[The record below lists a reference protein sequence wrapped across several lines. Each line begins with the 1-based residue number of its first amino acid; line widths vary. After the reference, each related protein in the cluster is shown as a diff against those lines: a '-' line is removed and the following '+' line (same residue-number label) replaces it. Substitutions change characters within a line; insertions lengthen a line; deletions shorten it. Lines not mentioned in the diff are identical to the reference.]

1 MTNLFSKLFSF
12 ATLTLL
18 VALLLSGIA
27 AWYSVLGL
35 TAIFAGA
42 VIPIIIMGGS
52 LEVAKVVTT
61 VWLHRYWNK
70 CGWQL
75 KLYLVPA
82 VVTLAFITS
91 MGIFGFLSK
100 AHSDQ
105 TLVSGDT
112 SAQIAI
118 YDEKIQVARENIN
131 TNRAALQQ
139 LDEQVNQMLSRT
151 DDAGGANR
159 AVQIRRQQAAERER
173 LLAEISQNQDIIT
186 KLNEESAPIKA
197 KFRKVEAEVGPIRYI
212 AAMIYGDN
220 PDANLLEK
228 AVRWVIIIIV
238 LVFDP
243 LALTLV
249 IASQKSYEWLNE
261 DFRNKKTQ
269 EKEEQDPEKFE
280 QSSEPETVP
289 EIIEE
294 KQECVEQPTEPV
306 SENPDE
312 VMGNDLPKVL
322 HPYNNENDTI
332 LDRRED
338 EDRQSPKKIE
348 TEGVTF
354 LEVGDN
360 YVNYNGKTSS
370 KQALSELRPDLF
382 STINDAKTGFGT
394 KFPPTAKKGEIF
406 VRVDSKPNRVFEFDG
421 YKWNEKT
428 DNLDKVSYDQ
438 QYIKY
443 LVDKIDAG
451 EYDID
456 LLTDKEKEQI
466 VQYINDLLK

>member
-1 MTNLFSKLFSF
+1 MSNLFYKLFSF

-18 VALLLSGIA
+18 VALSLSGIA
-27 AWYSVLGL
+27 AWYSILGL

-42 VIPIIIMGGS
+42 VIPIIIMGSS
-52 LEVAKVVTT
+52 LELAKVVTT

-82 VVTLAFITS
+82 VVILAFITS
-91 MGIFGFLSK
+91 MGVFGFLAK

-105 TLVSGDT
+105 TLISGDT
-112 SAQIAI
+112 TAQIAI

-131 TNRAALQQ
+131 ANRIALQQ

-173 LLAEISQNQDIIT
+173 LLAEISQNQDIINQ
-186 KLNEESAPIKA
+186 LNEQAAPIRA
-197 KFRKVEAEVGPIRYI
+197 KFRKVEAEVGPIKYI

-220 PDANLLEK
+220 PNANLLEK

-261 DFRNKKTQ
+261 DLRNKKRQ
-269 EKEEQDPEKFE
+269 EKEEQDSKEPE
-280 QSSEPETVP
+280 QSAEPKIVS

-294 KQECVEQPTEPV
+294 EQEYVKQPSEPA
-306 SENPDE
+306 SEISDE
-312 VMGNDLPKVL
+312 VVGNDLPEVL
-322 HPYNNENDTI
+322 HAHTNENDTI

-338 EDRQSPKKIE
+338 EVRQAPKKIA

-382 STINDAKTGFGT
+382 SSGTDTKTGFGT

-406 VRVDSKPNRVFEFDG
+406 VRVDSRPNRVFEFDG

-428 DNLDKVSYDQ
+428 DNLDNVSYDQ

-443 LVDKIDAG
+443 LIDKIDTG

-466 VQYINDLLK
+466 EHYINDLLK